1 MKRPGSRY
9 EQEWKA
15 DTNMSGG
22 RGNEKNIAHC
32 PSPIVL
38 QGGAT
43 AHCPFSIANFL
54 AGTERASVG
63 SLARLPASKNL
74 RLLYNWQSEMGNGQL
89 FGSVI
94 SVCCR
99 GDFGQQLQ

>member
-9 EQEWKA
+9 EHEWKA

-22 RGNEKNIAHC
+22 RRNERNIAHC

-38 QGGAT
+38 QVGAT
-43 AHCPFSIANFL
+43 AHCPFPIANCL
-54 AGTERASVG
+54 AGRERSSVG
-63 SLARLPASKNL
+63 SPARLPAIRTL
-74 RLLYNWQSEMGNGQL
+74 RLRYNWQSEMGNGQL
-89 FGSVI
+89 FGSVV
-94 SVCCR
+94 SVCCL